1 MSSTGDAIAATGV
14 VILIGCLGYALWS
27 YQAMKSDLAEAQ
39 AKVSTYEEAA
49 AIQKKIAAKHEAY
62 AAERA
67 AIDAANT
74 SALSEMTN
82 VEGGDAPVPD
92 YLRAGAAVIDRLR

>member
-1 MSSTGDAIAATGV
+1 MSGASDAVGAVVGV
-14 VILIGCLGYALWS
+14 VALVGLGYGLWS
-27 YQAMKSDLAEAQ
+27 YHTMKTELAEAQ
-39 AKVSTYEEAA
+39 AKVSAYEEAA

-62 AAERA
+62 AAKRA
-67 AIDAANT
+67 AVDAANA